1 MIFLPCS
8 KTEKWDEIQKACERD
23 EKLLQLKQQVGNAGD
38 ANSKI
43 HQLKGNGSYFLK
55 CSISGK
61 SSQSDSTLFINGI
74 IKIKNV
80 YEISF

>member
-38 ANSKI
+38 ANSKRKRLI
-43 HQLKGNGSYFLK
+43 EWQRQIELLHIFVNP
-55 CSISGK
+55 
-61 SSQSDSTLFINGI
+61 
-74 IKIKNV
+74 
-80 YEISF
+80 

>member
-43 HQLKGNGSYFLK
+43 H
-55 CSISGK
+55 
-61 SSQSDSTLFINGI
+61 
-74 IKIKNV
+74 
-80 YEISF
+80 